1 MLKYPDNILPTIAL
15 FFQHKND
22 IDIFIEDENDEEF
35 YKVLLSRLKGKK
47 IKIDKVISLNGKQKV
62 IDACRNDQTDRKR
75 KRIYLVDG
83 DLDLIF
89 DNNTKLSN
97 LFILDRYCI
106 ENYLFEEEA
115 MLEILHDE
123 LMVDKK
129 RIKQV
134 LSFSNWLKGISN
146 PLIDLFL
153 HYSINHE
160 LQNGKKTT
168 SNSVG
173 CLCKQ
178 KGNVTDLDLQKVN
191 EKIEKMAE
199 DLKNEISEEKYQE
212 IIYSRREKWT
222 SNTDT
227 LIRIVS
233 GKDYLLPLLFFRF
246 AKFKT
251 LGTISLTKEKLRFR
265 LAKTCKLTSLNRLKI
280 EINK

>member
-1 MLKYPDNILPTIAL
+1 MLNYPDNILPTLSL

-47 IKIDKVISLNGKQKV
+47 TKINKVISLKGKQKV

-89 DNNTKLSN
+89 DNNIELTN

-106 ENYLFEEEA
+106 ENYLFEEDA
-115 MLEILHDE
+115 LLEILHDE
-123 LMVDKK
+123 LMLDKK

-134 LSFSNWLKGISN
+134 LTFDNWLKGISN
-146 PLIDLFL
+146 PLIELFL

-178 KGNVTDLDLQKVN
+178 QSNVTILDL
-191 EKIEKMAE
+191 EKINNSIEEMSE
-199 DLKNEISEEKYQE
+199 DLKNEITEEKYQE
-212 IIYSRREKWT
+212 IIYNRREKWT

-246 AKFKT
+246 TKFKT
-251 LGTISLTKEKLRFR
+251 LGNISLTKEKLRFR
-265 LAKTCKLTSLNRLKI
+265 LAKTCELKSLNRLKT